1 MKPNKARR
9 RTMLYIPGNNPGML
23 QNGPIFGADSVL
35 LDLED
40 SVAATQKDAAR
51 LLVASVM
58 KSIDFGATEV
68 TVRVNHL
75 DTPFG
80 MADIEAI
87 VPLQPSAIRF
97 PKIDRPEDVHR
108 VVEAVERIEDKHG
121 LPHDKMKIHPL
132 IETALGVENAFAI
145 GGASPRIDAFS
156 IGGQDLTADLQVA
169 KTRDGEAIDYARRRL
184 VMAAKALKIDV
195 IDTVWADVDDEEGLR
210 AETEHIKKLGFCGK
224 AVINPRQIPTVHEVF
239 TPSADEVRK
248 AERIVR
254 EYLRQKALGVG
265 VFAIDGKMIDAPVVA
280 RARRTLE
287 LACVDVEALA

>member
-97 PKIDRPEDVHR
+97 PKIDRPEDVRR

-169 KTRDGEAIDYARRRL
+169 KTRDGEAIDYATL
-184 VMAAKALKIDV
+184 ATAAGAVAASLAEAGVGPGDPVAIDLPAGIVHAVPVESVVVAPLPSLSGKSKRMSV
-195 IDTVWADVDDEEGLR
+195 IV
-210 AETEHIKKLGFCGK
+210 
-224 AVINPRQIPTVHEVF
+224 
-239 TPSADEVRK
+239 SAD
-248 AERIVR
+248 A
-254 EYLRQKALGVG
+254 A
-265 VFAIDGKMIDAPVVA
+265 VA
-280 RARRTLE
+280 
-287 LACVDVEALA
+287 VHVKV